1 MLCRFRIALV
11 ALVSCVAGP
20 LQSQDSIAVRLDTV
34 VVSASKSA
42 PADAPLVQAATVI
55 TGAEL
60 RAAGVQRVAD
70 ALRLVPGAAVVGT
83 GAIGSVA
90 SLFLRGGESRYTK
103 VLIDGVA
110 VNSVG
115 GYFDFSHLTTDNV
128 ERIEIVRGATSVV
141 HGADAMTGVVN
152 IITRRGDDAATAE
165 FEARAGTYGTMNIAT
180 SASGALERV
189 RYSLAAARHSTD
201 GILPFNNQYRNGTVS
216 AAFGF
221 SPARATT
228 LNLSTRYGTARFHY
242 PTDFQG
248 FVEDSNSFRDQ
259 RRLTVGLDAVRRLSS
274 ALELRA
280 FAGSNG
286 VTDVTDDVDP
296 PPPWESGTEDIHSR
310 FRSRTERRNA
320 ELRASWRLP
329 VPAVLTAGLEY
340 IREAERN
347 VSSEAPAGAALVPIS
362 SFAGRRETRVGFAEF
377 SGGGRLEYTLSARAD
392 RPSDFGTFTTY
403 RVGLASVVGP
413 VRLRASA
420 GTAFNAPAFSQLL
433 ATEWTVASPDLV
445 PERTR
450 SLEAGLDWRAAGDR
464 LRVGFTRFEQRFLDL
479 IQFVSGPPPD
489 FLGSYANLARARAD
503 GWELEARAIPLR
515 GLALTASYTWLDARV
530 DRLDPRY
537 EGPLEPGQPLI
548 RRPPRSASA
557 TATYFGWDGG
567 SISAA
572 ARFVGTRPDLDFR
585 DFPSPLVELPSH
597 VVADVAGTVRLLGRG
612 DAGTLALTL
621 RAENLFGRRYQEV
634 LYYDAPGRTILI
646 GGRAAWSAW

>member
-1 MLCRFRIALV
+1 MTLV
-11 ALVSCVAGP
+11 ALVSFVAGP

-42 PADAPLVQAATVI
+42 PTDAPLVQAATVI

-70 ALRLVPGAAVVGT
+70 ALRLVPGATVVGT

-115 GYFDFSHLTTDNV
+115 GYFDFSHLTTHNV
-128 ERIEIVRGATSVV
+128 ERIEIVRGAASVV

-152 IITRRGDDAATAE
+152 IITRRGEVAAAAE
-165 FEARAGTYGTMNIAT
+165 LEARAGSYGTRDIAT
-180 SASGALERV
+180 SLSGARQRV

-221 SPARATT
+221 SPAAATT

-259 RRLTVGLDAVRRLSS
+259 RRLTVGLDAVHRLSG

-280 FAGSNG
+280 FAGANG
-286 VTDVTDDVDP
+286 VTDITEDVDP
-296 PPPWESGTEDIHSR
+296 PPQWESGTDDIHSR

-329 VPAVLTAGLEY
+329 VPAVLTAGIEY
-340 IREAERN
+340 VREAERN
-347 VSSEAPAGAALVPIS
+347 ASSEAPAGTTLITTS
-362 SFAGRRETRVGFAEF
+362 SFAGRRDTRVGFAEF
-377 SGGGRLEYTLSARAD
+377 SGGQRLEYTVSVRAD
-392 RPSDFGTFTTY
+392 QSSDFGTFSTY
-403 RVGLASVVGP
+403 RLGLGSAIGP
-413 VRLRASA
+413 FRMRASA

-433 ATEWTVASPDLV
+433 ATDWTVASPDLV
-445 PERTR
+445 PERSR
-450 SLEAGLDWRAAGDR
+450 SLEAGLDWRAAGGR
-464 LRVGFTRFEQRFLDL
+464 LRVELTRYDQRFLDL

-503 GWELEARAIPLR
+503 GWELEARAIPLQ
-515 GLALTASYTWLDARV
+515 GLALSASYVWLDARV

-537 EGPLEPGQPLI
+537 EGPLEPGQPLV

-557 TATYFGWDGG
+557 SATYSGWDGG

-572 ARFVGTRPDLDFR
+572 VRYVGSRPDLDFR
-585 DFPSPLVELPSH
+585 EFPSPLVDLPSH
-597 VVADVAGTVRLLGRG
+597 VVADVAGTVRLFGRG
-612 DAGTLALTL
+612 DSGTLALTI
-621 RAENLFGRRYQEV
+621 RAENLFSHRYQEV
-634 LYYDAPGRTILI
+634 LYYYAPGRTILV
-646 GGRAAWSAW
+646 GGRASWPAW